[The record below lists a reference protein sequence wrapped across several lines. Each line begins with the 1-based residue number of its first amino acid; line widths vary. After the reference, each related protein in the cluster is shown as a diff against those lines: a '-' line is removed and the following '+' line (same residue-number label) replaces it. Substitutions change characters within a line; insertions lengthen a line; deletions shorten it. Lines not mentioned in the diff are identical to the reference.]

1 MKNRVLFWVYVGITM
16 FVEYWLSYWVYEKH
30 VERGFVFSFRM
41 FVPTDFLTFPLTL
54 LFMSAVFTASTI
66 GVFRKSSDEVE
77 TLSQYFLSFVRHP
90 LPLGSLLVFLLS
102 FFVM

>member
-16 FVEYWLSYWVYEKH
+16 FVEYWLSYWVYVKH

-54 LFMSAVFTASTI
+54 LFMSAVFTACTI
-66 GVFRKSSDEVE
+66 GVFRNSSDDVE